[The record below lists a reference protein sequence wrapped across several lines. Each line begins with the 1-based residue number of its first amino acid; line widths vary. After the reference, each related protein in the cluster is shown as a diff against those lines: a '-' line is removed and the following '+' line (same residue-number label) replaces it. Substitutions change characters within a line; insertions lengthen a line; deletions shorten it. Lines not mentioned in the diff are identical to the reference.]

1 VTLLERRGDNSA
13 IVVDEAYIEFAAQSS
28 AVELLEEH
36 DNLIVLRT
44 LSKALAY
51 AGARC
56 GSVMAPPAVIDM
68 LDAVQAP
75 YALATPVVECVEDAL
90 QADSLREAEQW
101 VAKIVVER
109 EWPSAANFFLVEV
122 DEAEALLRQCKA
134 NKILLRHF
142 GGALPDCVRISVGTP
157 SQNDLLLKSFAALH
171 GDRDGR

>member
-1 VTLLERRGDNSA
+1 
-13 IVVDEAYIEFAAQSS
+13 
-28 AVELLEEH
+28 
-36 DNLIVLRT
+36 
-44 LSKALAY
+44 
-51 AGARC
+51 
-56 GSVMAPPAVIDM
+56 MAPPAVIDM

-109 EWPSAANFFLVEV
+109 ERLIAALKRFPSVRRVWPSAANFFLVEV